1 MVGAVAGGRRS
12 EVRSVNRVI
21 TRDNVLLPSMGWDVE
36 GRGRDG
42 RRRWSGTDGVRGA
55 VGGGR
60 RRTDIGESWFM
71 VGNGVSPYIH
81 PPFRKVSSRRFGRTE
96 WNTEEFCRPYVSCRS
111 GVVSVEIRY
120 QVWCVD
126 IVPGF
131 P

>member
-1 MVGAVAGGRRS
+1 MNGTNKENGRASGGRRS
-12 EVRSVNRVI
+12 E
-21 TRDNVLLPSMGWDVE
+21 L
-36 GRGRDG
+36 
-42 RRRWSGTDGVRGA
+42 WSELWPG